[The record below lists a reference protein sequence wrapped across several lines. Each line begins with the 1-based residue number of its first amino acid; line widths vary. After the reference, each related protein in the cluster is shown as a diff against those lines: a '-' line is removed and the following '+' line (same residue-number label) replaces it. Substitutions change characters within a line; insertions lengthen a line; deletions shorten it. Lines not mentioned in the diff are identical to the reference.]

1 MIASFSF
8 LSTHIL
14 SVLENNPLSQ
24 GGLGST
30 TGGRLYG
37 FGKCVV
43 TYYLCP
49 KIFLNSLVLTFLFI
63 TPSYSGV
70 DQVVRVDMVIP
81 SGKHVCILI
90 IPSDIVLVFL

>member
-49 KIFLNSLVLTFLFI
+49 KIFANSLIYFPFY
-63 TPSYSGV
+63 TPSNSGV